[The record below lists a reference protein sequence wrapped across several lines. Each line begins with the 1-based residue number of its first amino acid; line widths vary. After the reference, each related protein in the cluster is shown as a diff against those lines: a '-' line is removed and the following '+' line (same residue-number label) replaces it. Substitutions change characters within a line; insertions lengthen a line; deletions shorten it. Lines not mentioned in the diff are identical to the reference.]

1 MAVILLVF
9 ALFFKRRGKPQSKDY
24 PKFKFFIKFSANFLN
39 ATPKMPIYLFK
50 FTLKRI

>member
-1 MAVILLVF
+1 MAVISLVF
-9 ALFFKRRGKPQSKDY
+9 TLLKMAWQAISKDN

-39 ATPKMPIYLFK
+39 ATPKMPMYLFK

>member
-1 MAVILLVF
+1 MAVISLVF
-9 ALFFKRRGKPQSKDY
+9 TLLKTARQAISKDY

-50 FTLKRI
+50 FILKKD